1 VGQGGQGI
9 GREGRLSALRILAG
23 GATQGAVR
31 ALATLNGFDLQG
43 EFGAVGAM
51 QRKLLDGEACD
62 LVILTRVLVEDLE
75 KSGRVLARSDLG
87 VVRTAIAV
95 READPV
101 PDVSSASALRAAL
114 SAADEIYF
122 PDPEKATAGIHFM
135 GVLRKLGLER
145 NLRIHPDGASAMRE
159 MARSKARHVIG
170 CTQATEILNTVG
182 AKLVAPLPEGFEL
195 ATVYTA
201 GVCAGAPHL
210 DAARRFL
217 ALLGGNESREL
228 RKKAGFEV

>member
-1 VGQGGQGI
+1 VGEGGQGI
-9 GREGRLSALRILAG
+9 GREGRLTALRILSG
-23 GATQGAVR
+23 GAAQGAAC
-31 ALATLNGFDLQG
+31 ALATLNGFELQG
-43 EFGAVGAM
+43 DFGAVGEM
-51 QRKLLDGEACD
+51 QKKLLDGEACD

-75 KSGRVLARSDLG
+75 KSGRVLASSDLG

-95 READPV
+95 REGDPML
-101 PDVSSASALRAAL
+101 DVSDAAALRAAL

-135 GVLRKLGLER
+135 GVLRKLGVER
-145 NLRIHPDGASAMRE
+145 NLKTFPNGATAMRE
-159 MARSKARHVIG
+159 MTRSKARQVIG
-170 CTQATEILNTVG
+170 CTQASEILNTAGV
-182 AKLVAPLPEGFEL
+182 KLVAPLPKEFEL

-201 GVCAGAPHL
+201 AVCAGAPHL

-217 ALLGGNESREL
+217 ALLGGAESREL